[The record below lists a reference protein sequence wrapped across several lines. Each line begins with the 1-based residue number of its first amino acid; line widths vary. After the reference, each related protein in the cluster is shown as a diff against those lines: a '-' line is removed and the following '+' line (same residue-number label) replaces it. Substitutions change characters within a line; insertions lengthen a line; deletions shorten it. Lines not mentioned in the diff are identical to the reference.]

1 MSRKNLQIDRSGVKW
16 MALLQRDKDKVDD
29 SRTATGTHAGDG
41 VRHGER
47 SGTAPGLVRALIT
60 LIGVAIAGLLVWLA
74 TTFDLGST
82 GGFWTAMALI
92 AAAGLVVGLSQ
103 LLGGWTKWGWPRLSP
118 SVFLFA
124 FLPTLV
130 LAGGILLA
138 MRPTNETD
146 QVRGWA
152 ESLGIE
158 GLVRDFW
165 EVPGVLAFA
174 VGLVLAFC
182 FDTSGPRTKFV
193 GHDRAYVRDED
204 VHDYRPGGA
213 TAGGTTT
220 ATTTDRSVSED
231 LRTRGEER
239 RDVHTRDE
247 EGRGVHTSDDEQ
259 THVVTSESHDDNVYD
274 ESTRRDPD
282 RRDAV

>member
-1 MSRKNLQIDRSGVKW
+1 
-16 MALLQRDKDKVDD
+16 MALLQRDTDRVDD
-29 SRTATGTHAGDG
+29 SRTATSTRVGDG
-41 VRHGER
+41 IRHGER

-60 LIGVAIAGLLVWLA
+60 LIGLAVAGLLVWIA
-74 TTFDLGST
+74 TTFDVGTT

-92 AAAGLVVGLSQ
+92 AAAGFVVGLSQ

-152 ESLGIE
+152 DSLGIE

-193 GHDRAYVRDED
+193 GHDREYVRDED
-204 VHDYRPGGA
+204 VHDYPPAGTTAGATGA
-213 TAGGTTT
+213 TA
-220 ATTTDRSVSED
+220 DRSVADE
-231 LRTRGEER
+231 LRTREEE
-239 RDVHTRDE
+239 DETVHARDE
-247 EGRGVHTSDDEQ
+247 R
-259 THVVTSESHDDNVYD
+259 THVVSSGTHEDRVDVDDAL
-274 ESTRRDPD
+274 RRDPG
-282 RRDAV
+282 RRDTP

>member
-1 MSRKNLQIDRSGVKW
+1 
-16 MALLQRDKDKVDD
+16 MALLQRDKDGAEA
-29 SRTATGTHAGDG
+29 SRTATTTRTGEGI
-41 VRHGER
+41 RHGER

-60 LIGVAIAGLLVWLA
+60 LIGLATAGLLIWLA
-74 TTFDLGST
+74 TTFDVGTTS
-82 GGFWTAMALI
+82 GFWTAMGLI

-165 EVPGVLAFA
+165 EVPGVLAFT

-182 FDTSGPRTKFV
+182 FDTSGPRTKFI
-193 GHDRAYVRDED
+193 GHEREYVRDED
-204 VHDYRPGGA
+204 VHDYRTTGAAAAPTGA
-213 TAGGTTT
+213 TTSE
-220 ATTTDRSVSED
+220 RSVSEE
-231 LRTRGEER
+231 LRTRPEEER
-239 RDVHTRDE
+239 TL
-247 EGRGVHTSDDEQ
+247 HTSDDAR
-259 THVVTSESHDDNVYD
+259 THVPTSETHEDRVQLD
-274 ESTRRDPD
+274 ESLRRDSE
-282 RRDAV
+282 RRDTI